1 MTGPTWPRPSAW
13 LLASA
18 ARRLRGTRPDWADA
32 MRAEADA
39 CTSGRDRL
47 GWASGCWVASLRA
60 SSDGDGTAYAA
71 ALLSGVGLMTAYEW
85 TADESRV
92 TVMVLGLVAM
102 ALGAL
107 RPRRALLSGVLV
119 GLVVAGVIG
128 FEALSGLRPAYEMRA
143 QTLVGSLRWLILL
156 LPALSAAALGAL
168 IGRRLRSVRL
178 SP

>member
-1 MTGPTWPRPSAW
+1 MTGPPWRRPSAW

-32 MRAEADA
+32 MQAEADT

-60 SSDGDGTAYAA
+60 SSDGDGTAYPV
-71 ALLSGVGLMTAYEW
+71 ALLFGLGLMTAYEW
-85 TADESRV
+85 SADESRI

-128 FEALSGLRPAYEMRA
+128 FEALSGLRPAYEMRT
-143 QTLVGSLRWLILL
+143 QTFIGSLYWLILL
-156 LPALSAAALGAL
+156 LPALSSAALGAL
-168 IGRRLRSVRL
+168 IGRRLRSARPL
-178 SP
+178 P